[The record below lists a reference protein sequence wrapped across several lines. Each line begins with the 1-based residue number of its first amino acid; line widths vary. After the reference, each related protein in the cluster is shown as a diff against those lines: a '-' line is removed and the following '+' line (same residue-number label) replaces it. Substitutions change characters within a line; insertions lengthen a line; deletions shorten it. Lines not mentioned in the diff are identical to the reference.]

1 MKTIKKKLMLGLV
14 ASLVLTGCA
23 DMNHEDRGVLT
34 GAVVGGLIGSQF
46 GGGAG
51 QVIATGAGAMVGAY
65 LGGQIGQTMDRQ
77 DQMRLNQAL
86 ETTKTGEVE
95 TWKNPDS
102 GNRYR
107 VEPVK
112 TYYKDSRPCR
122 RFKTTAII
130 DGRTQ
135 TVYGHACRDNRG
147 RWQMR

>member
-1 MKTIKKKLMLGLV
+1 MIKYIKKMICIVVGALALI
-14 ASLVLTGCA
+14 GCA
-23 DMNHEDRGVLT
+23 DMSHEDRGVLT
-34 GAVVGGLIGSQF
+34 GAVIGGLVGSQF

-51 QVIATGAGAMVGAY
+51 QVMATGAGAMIGAY

-77 DQMRLNQAL
+77 DQMYFNRAL

-95 TWKNPDS
+95 AWKNPDS

-112 TYYKDSRPCR
+112 TYYRDGNPCR

-130 DGRTQ
+130 DGRAQ
-135 TVYGHACRDNRG
+135 SVYGHACRDARG
-147 RWQMR
+147 RWHMR

>member
-1 MKTIKKKLMLGLV
+1 MNNITKKIILFMAAVMGL
-14 ASLVLTGCA
+14 SGCA

-34 GAVVGGLIGSQF
+34 GAVIGGLVGSRF

-51 QVIATGAGAMVGAY
+51 QVIATGAGAMIGAY
-65 LGGQIGQTMDRQ
+65 LGGQIGQTMDKQ
-77 DQMRLNQAL
+77 DQMHLNRAL
-86 ETTKTGEVE
+86 ETTKTGGVE
-95 TWKNPDS
+95 SWKNPDS

-112 TYYKDSRPCR
+112 TYYQDSRPCR

-135 TVYGHACRDNRG
+135 TVYGHACRDKRG